1 MNNPEPERHIIEISD
16 EAYDVL
22 TRTAETLGTDHNGAL
37 RYLMEAPAVP
47 VTPTTSG
54 DDED

>member
-1 MNNPEPERHIIEISD
+1 M
-16 EAYDVL
+16 YDVF
-22 TRTAETLGTDHNGAL
+22 TRTAKSLGTDHNGAL

-47 VTPTTSG
+47 ATPTISD